1 MGNEIRIAVS
11 GDSTTQGCCALSVE
25 ERNATPLDRR
35 LNDQTDGS
43 QAGLRGYPFLLNS
56 LLKNNN

>member
-35 LNDQTDGS
+35 LSDQTDGS
-43 QAGLRGYPFLLNS
+43 QAGLRGWPFLLNS